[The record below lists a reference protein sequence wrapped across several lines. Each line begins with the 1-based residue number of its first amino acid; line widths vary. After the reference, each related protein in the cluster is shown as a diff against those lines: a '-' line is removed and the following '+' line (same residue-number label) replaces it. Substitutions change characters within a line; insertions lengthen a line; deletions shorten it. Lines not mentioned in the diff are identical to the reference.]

1 MAGTRSFRGSVVVM
15 AAIDVL
21 ALLTFVVAGMG
32 SHNEGTVPAYFLRN
46 AVPLVVSWLA
56 FAALLGTYRRV
67 GFKTLWR
74 TWLVAVP
81 VALVVRSVWVGSPTG
96 WRFLTFL
103 LIGLAF
109 TALFLVVGRGL
120 TALITGRGYPSRRRP

>member
-1 MAGTRSFRGSVVVM
+1 M

-32 SHNEGTVPAYFLRN
+32 SHNEGTVLTYFLRN

-56 FAALLGTYRRV
+56 FSALLGAYRRP
-67 GFKTLWR
+67 GFATLWR

-81 VALVVRSVWVGSPTG
+81 IALVVRSVWVGSPSG
-96 WRFLTFL
+96 ARFLTFL
-103 LIGLAF
+103 AVGMVF
-109 TALFLVVGRGL
+109 TALFLVIGRGL
-120 TALITGRGYPSRRRP
+120 TALITGRGYPSHRRP